1 MTTQLRLVEAPGRSE
16 PRAALKRAT
25 TTKTSKTTKASKTPK
40 TGRASAARR
49 PVSWGEW
56 QLDART
62 RRVGRA
68 GVAAARQALEEARA
82 AQQLQQAS

>member
-1 MTTQLRLVEAPGRSE
+1 VTTQLRLVEAPGRSE

-25 TTKTSKTTKASKTPK
+25 TNTKSTKGRKTPK
-40 TGRASAARR
+40 SGSATAARR
-49 PVSWGEW
+49 PVNWGEW

>member
-1 MTTQLRLVEAPGRSE
+1 VTTQLRLVEAPGRSE
-16 PRAALKRAT
+16 TRAALKRAT
-25 TTKTSKTTKASKTPK
+25 ATTTGAKLTKARKSSTA
-40 TGRASAARR
+40 TAARR
-49 PVSWGEW
+49 PANWGEW

>member
-1 MTTQLRLVEAPGRSE
+1 MTTQLRLVEAPGKSE

-25 TTKTSKTTKASKTPK
+25 TNTKSTKASKTPK
-40 TGRASAARR
+40 TGTGTAARR
-49 PVSWGEW
+49 PVNWGEW

>member
-1 MTTQLRLVEAPGRSE
+1 VTTQLRLVEAPGRSE

-25 TTKTSKTTKASKTPK
+25 INAKSTKASKTPK
-40 TGRASAARR
+40 SGTATAARR

>member
-1 MTTQLRLVEAPGRSE
+1 MTTQLRLVEAPGTSE

-25 TTKTSKTTKASKTPK
+25 AKTTGAKRT
-40 TGRASAARR
+40 RAAKSSTATAARR
-49 PVSWGEW
+49 AANWGEW